1 MWVLL
6 GAVLCCADREMT
18 ATRAH
23 VCRSRRNHHGRVR
36 TGALRGSTG
45 HLPRCLPFLPPS
57 PPLPVRL
64 LMALVVFIMGS
75 HILTFSIMLNVTT
88 GHGTCTIVFTI
99 VGLIVS
105 LVCTIPRT
113 MRMVSYFSIVSF
125 VSILG
130 AVFITMIGVGVEGRT
145 PPLEVSARPGTPFW
159 LAFGAVGNIIFAYG
173 GGFFSVREGVMAD
186 DGGLDSGPFG
196 VLFVYF

>member
-1 MWVLL
+1 MHTFAEAGEIIMGGFGRELFAAAQVIFL
-6 GAVLCCADREMT
+6 GTL
-18 ATRAH
+18 
-23 VCRSRRNHHGRVR
+23 SPFPLFSP
-36 TGALRGSTG
+36 GALADAT
-45 HLPRCLPFLPPS
+45 
-57 PPLPVRL
+57 
-64 LMALVVFIMGS
+64 VVFIMGS

-88 GHGTCTIVFTI
+88 GHGACTIVFTI
-99 VGLIVS
+99 VGLLVS
-105 LVCTIPRT
+105 LVCTVPRT

-173 GGFFSVREGVMAD
+173 GFPSLLRFF
-186 DGGLDSGPFG
+186 F
-196 VLFVYF
+196 F